1 MAKVAAETEQA
12 LRVVARYLAAETIEE
27 NNSGLDGFAE
37 LFRRRLPVADQAII
51 ADFETMAIRETRDM
65 GVELEQDKR
74 RPLAEINAETEARSH
89 G

>member
-65 GVELEQDKR
+65 AV
-74 RPLAEINAETEARSH
+74 EINIDAEKSH
-89 G
+89 AKIRAELAPFLDG